1 MGSDKDYYRI
11 MSAKGQKGGKGSQSS
26 QPGRKTRSQGAAS
39 PGNLGGG
46 RGGVTPT
53 PNTPT
58 ASPTS
63 TAVPTAPRANTNS
76 TPPTKGQPLQTQ
88 GSVVGEVWPPLSAGA
103 RGQFPPP
110 APISGG
116 VWGGGLNT
124 ETTSDSRH
132 VKLLQKQQQVLQEQ
146 LEESQRELAKAHAE
160 AAKSAASQQ
169 QEPAATAQNMTS
181 TIQTGKKSAKT
192 APVDGDEDEDSQG
205 KLPDSQPVPRI
216 KYIREVYD
224 EDAKQQL
231 PNDPPKDDGG
241 ESSEHNALDLIM
253 KQIMPRQDEE
263 VDSEAVDEAAKEEAI
278 QQKQLKLKNEHEKK
292 KAAQDVLEAVDMRRP
307 LRLSAVGV
315 VQPRSTR
322 DKKFIKLARVNDFE
336 IVYLQNN
343 PKVKGDAKKFPEGKI
358 SWKLYERFKKGTTI
372 KGAIELGATMDRIND
387 DYEHGYIRFP
397 GRESR
402 EPEHV
407 FLADGEKASVLVCL
421 LGIVYDMGLSNTGE
435 FEYALKGAEEAAK
448 KAEEKLRKNFN
459 EVIATCYD
467 PEMAV
472 KIVEEKKYRDMFAE
486 HHGLRLM
493 CTSSAVNYVDIDS
506 TLSPE
511 PDYKGSLKRKRKC

>member
-1 MGSDKDYYRI
+1 MEK
-11 MSAKGQKGGKGSQSS
+11 KKVQ
-26 QPGRKTRSQGAAS
+26 
-39 PGNLGGG
+39 
-46 RGGVTPT
+46 
-53 PNTPT
+53 
-58 ASPTS
+58 
-63 TAVPTAPRANTNS
+63 
-76 TPPTKGQPLQTQ
+76 QPLIIDDNEPSDYDQ
-88 GSVVGEVWPPLSAGA
+88 LSIEAV
-103 RGQFPPP
+103 RNIYIDP
-110 APISGG
+110 
-116 VWGGGLNT
+116 
-124 ETTSDSRH
+124 E
-132 VKLLQKQQQVLQEQ
+132 QVD
-146 LEESQRELAKAHAE
+146 
-160 AAKSAASQQ
+160 
-169 QEPAATAQNMTS
+169 
-181 TIQTGKKSAKT
+181 
-192 APVDGDEDEDSQG
+192 V
-205 KLPDSQPVPRI
+205 QPVEL
-216 KYIREVYD
+216 EV
-224 EDAKQQL
+224 QQL

-402 EPEHV
+402 EPGHV
-407 FLADGEKASVLVCL
+407 FLADAEKASDLVSL
-421 LGIVYDMGLSNTGE
+421 LGIDYDMGLSNTGE
-435 FEYALKGAEEAAK
+435 FEQALKGAEEAAK

-467 PEMAV
+467 PELAV

-493 CTSSAVNYVDIDS
+493 CTSSAVNYVDIDY

>member
-1 MGSDKDYYRI
+1 MNDKLKKYPGMPRGEHTIFVGFDERSSGWRLFNPTTRAYVSGAEHVDFYED
-11 MSAKGQKGGKGSQSS
+11 MSA
-26 QPGRKTRSQGAAS
+26 R
-39 PGNLGGG
+39 
-46 RGGVTPT
+46 
-53 PNTPT
+53 
-58 ASPTS
+58 
-63 TAVPTAPRANTNS
+63 TNAFRHWDRRR
-76 TPPTKGQPLQTQ
+76 TLEKKKVQQPLIIDDNEPSDYDQ
-88 GSVVGEVWPPLSAGA
+88 LSIEAV
-103 RGQFPPP
+103 RNIYIDP
-110 APISGG
+110 
-116 VWGGGLNT
+116 
-124 ETTSDSRH
+124 E
-132 VKLLQKQQQVLQEQ
+132 QVD
-146 LEESQRELAKAHAE
+146 
-160 AAKSAASQQ
+160 
-169 QEPAATAQNMTS
+169 
-181 TIQTGKKSAKT
+181 
-192 APVDGDEDEDSQG
+192 V
-205 KLPDSQPVPRI
+205 QPVEL
-216 KYIREVYD
+216 EV
-224 EDAKQQL
+224 QQL

-402 EPEHV
+402 EPGHV

-421 LGIVYDMGLSNTGE
+421 LGIVYDMGLSNTGD

-467 PEMAV
+467 AEEDCRRILDGRGERECCKGKAPNASLSRTPPAQGTRSARLRVQVLVCNRKFTVHLWMYAARYCGRNRNPSEARSHAGKEACGCCQTLDPIRV
-472 KIVEEKKYRDMFAE
+472 QYAQAWHKIFTRQ
-486 HHGLRLM
+486 R
-493 CTSSAVNYVDIDS
+493 
-506 TLSPE
+506 
-511 PDYKGSLKRKRKC
+511 R

>member
-1 MGSDKDYYRI
+1 
-11 MSAKGQKGGKGSQSS
+11 
-26 QPGRKTRSQGAAS
+26 
-39 PGNLGGG
+39 
-46 RGGVTPT
+46 
-53 PNTPT
+53 
-58 ASPTS
+58 
-63 TAVPTAPRANTNS
+63 
-76 TPPTKGQPLQTQ
+76 
-88 GSVVGEVWPPLSAGA
+88 AGA

-116 VWGGGLNT
+116 VWGRGLNT

-181 TIQTGKKSAKT
+181 TIQTGKKSITTTK
-192 APVDGDEDEDSQG
+192 VYGDDDGDEDEDSQG

-402 EPEHV
+402 EPGHV
-407 FLADGEKASVLVCL
+407 FLADGEKASDLASL
-421 LGIVYDMGLSNTGE
+421 LGIDYDMGLSNTGE
-435 FEYALKGAEEAAK
+435 FEQALKGAEEAAK

-467 PEMAV
+467 AEEDCRRILDGRGERECCKGKAPNASLSRTPPAQGTRSARLRVQVLVCNRKFTVHLWMYAARYCGRNRNPSEARSHAGKETCGCCQTLDPIRV
-472 KIVEEKKYRDMFAE
+472 QYAQAWHKIFTRQ
-486 HHGLRLM
+486 R
-493 CTSSAVNYVDIDS
+493 
-506 TLSPE
+506 
-511 PDYKGSLKRKRKC
+511 R

>member
-1 MGSDKDYYRI
+1 

-181 TIQTGKKSAKT
+181 TIQTGKKSITTTK
-192 APVDGDEDEDSQG
+192 VYGDDDGDEDEDSQG

-224 EDAKQQL
+224 EDAKRQS
-231 PNDPPKDDGG
+231 N
-241 ESSEHNALDLIM
+241 LIY
-253 KQIMPRQDEE
+253 
-263 VDSEAVDEAAKEEAI
+263 
-278 QQKQLKLKNEHEKK
+278 
-292 KAAQDVLEAVDMRRP
+292 
-307 LRLSAVGV
+307 V
-315 VQPRSTR
+315 VQFKS
-322 DKKFIKLARVNDFE
+322 D
-336 IVYLQNN
+336 
-343 PKVKGDAKKFPEGKI
+343 G
-358 SWKLYERFKKGTTI
+358 SFKKVHSVLQRDFDP
-372 KGAIELGATMDRIND
+372 GAQRHRPN
-387 DYEHGYIRFP
+387 P
-397 GRESR
+397 GRIR
-402 EPEHV
+402 
-407 FLADGEKASVLVCL
+407 
-421 LGIVYDMGLSNTGE
+421 I
-435 FEYALKGAEEAAK
+435 
-448 KAEEKLRKNFN
+448 
-459 EVIATCYD
+459 
-467 PEMAV
+467 
-472 KIVEEKKYRDMFAE
+472 
-486 HHGLRLM
+486 
-493 CTSSAVNYVDIDS
+493 
-506 TLSPE
+506 
-511 PDYKGSLKRKRKC
+511 

>member
-1 MGSDKDYYRI
+1 
-11 MSAKGQKGGKGSQSS
+11 
-26 QPGRKTRSQGAAS
+26 
-39 PGNLGGG
+39 
-46 RGGVTPT
+46 
-53 PNTPT
+53 
-58 ASPTS
+58 
-63 TAVPTAPRANTNS
+63 
-76 TPPTKGQPLQTQ
+76 
-88 GSVVGEVWPPLSAGA
+88 
-103 RGQFPPP
+103 
-110 APISGG
+110 
-116 VWGGGLNT
+116 
-124 ETTSDSRH
+124 
-132 VKLLQKQQQVLQEQ
+132 
-146 LEESQRELAKAHAE
+146 
-160 AAKSAASQQ
+160 
-169 QEPAATAQNMTS
+169 
-181 TIQTGKKSAKT
+181 
-192 APVDGDEDEDSQG
+192 
-205 KLPDSQPVPRI
+205 
-216 KYIREVYD
+216 
-224 EDAKQQL
+224 
-231 PNDPPKDDGG
+231 
-241 ESSEHNALDLIM
+241 
-253 KQIMPRQDEE
+253 
-263 VDSEAVDEAAKEEAI
+263 
-278 QQKQLKLKNEHEKK
+278 
-292 KAAQDVLEAVDMRRP
+292 MRRP

-402 EPEHV
+402 EPGHV
-407 FLADGEKASVLVCL
+407 FLADGEKASDLVSL
-421 LGIVYDMGLSNTGE
+421 IGIDYDMGLSNTGE
-435 FEYALKGAEEAAK
+435 FEQALKGAEEAAK

-467 PEMAV
+467 PELAV

-493 CTSSAVNYVDIDS
+493 CTSSAVNYVDIDY